1 MRISLLEKREN
12 FEKILKETLISSS
25 FFEKKQ
31 EFIERKYYINKYL
44 NFIAT
49 NKLPE
54 NVFQILVN
62 EYSSSLSWWKKGI
75 QFLYVKF
82 AIFKFFR
89 ALFSHQSIKL
99 PVYFEHFLI
108 LGGNHRLR
116 LFSVNLKS
124 SIVLLKQGEREGY
137 IKNDIAVRTENSLTY
152 APQLL
157 KFGKDWL
164 EEEYFEGIPINRVD
178 SPSKVKEQLENIFE
192 YHFKTLI
199 LNNLRSYKKNDYLD
213 LVNAE
218 IDFITTNKKI
228 KVDQRIIKEIKN
240 VFSLL
245 FSKLNNNDI
254 KVSWT
259 HGDFQQANI
268 LIANGISKVIDWE
281 ASEKRFYMYDA
292 FILFGMVREGESLSD
307 AIRNFKEAIKHLN
320 YIHKVD
326 ENTITLLLIEDLRF
340 NVNEMFSVN
349 FFESGIQIASL
360 CKSITTYI
368 DEQKNHFI

>member
-12 FEKILKETLISSS
+12 FEKILRETLISSS

-31 EFIERKYYINKYL
+31 EVSERKYYINKYL

-62 EYSSSLSWWKKGI
+62 EYSSSLSWWKKVI
-75 QFLYVKF
+75 QSLYVKF
-82 AIFKFFR
+82 AISNFFR

-99 PVYFEHFLI
+99 PAYFEHFLI

-137 IKNDIAVRTENSLTY
+137 LNNDIAVRTENKLTY

-164 EEEYFEGIPINRVD
+164 EEEYFEGTPINRVE
-178 SPSKVKEQLENIFE
+178 SPSKVKEHLANIFE
-192 YHFKTLI
+192 YHFKTLN
-199 LNNLRSYKKNDYLD
+199 LNNLRSFKKNDYVD
-213 LVNAE
+213 LVNTE
-218 IDFITTNKKI
+218 IDSITTNKKI
-228 KVDQRIIKEIKN
+228 KVDQRLIEEIKN

-245 FSKLNNNDI
+245 FSKLNNKDI

-281 ASEKRFYMYDA
+281 ASEKRFFMYDA
-292 FILFGMVREGESLSD
+292 FILFGKVRQGEGLSN
-307 AIRNFKEAIKHLN
+307 AIWNFKEAMGAID
-320 YIHKVD
+320 YIEKVD
-326 ENTITLLLIEDLRF
+326 KNTITLLLIEELRF

-349 FFESGIQIASL
+349 FFESGIQTESL
-360 CKSITTYI
+360 CNAITTYI
-368 DEQKNHFI
+368 DE